1 MSAGAEGKKEGFLWK
16 QGGNRKNWKKR
27 HFTVAQDPSTKRWAV
42 TYFTDD
48 ATPKKKGELYLG
60 ADCTVDTEDTAPE
73 PKMMPAGAQSVLEEE
88 LQSRVAPDGEDWH
101 AVAIERKR
109 GQPSS
114 ST

>member
-48 ATPKKKGELYLG
+48 ATPKKKGEL
-60 ADCTVDTEDTAPE
+60 PE

-88 LQSRVAPDGEDWH
+88 LQSRVAPDSEDWH
-101 AVAIERKR
+101 AVAIERKS